1 MRPLTLNMRGF
12 GIFSEP
18 TEIDFTDVELFA
30 LTGPTG
36 SGKTTVLDG
45 ICFAL
50 YGAIPRHGEGSVAP
64 VVNQQ
69 KNEASVVLTFAF
81 NDATYSVAR
90 RVRRTA
96 KGASTPDAS
105 LERDGTVLAANA
117 SAVTAK
123 VQELLGLDFRQF
135 TTCVL
140 LPQGEFAR
148 FLNEKQGK
156 RQELLGALLD
166 LGLYDVIAGLATGR
180 AREAEGK
187 LAVLS
192 QQLVE
197 LARITETDLEGLR
210 TRQKELDALSKTLGK
225 SLAQLEQLGIDA
237 TKQRN
242 ALETLTATRSVLV
255 GLKPPRGW
263 KEIGDLGKR
272 LAASKDTVATE
283 IEAAAQEH
291 TELLAVAHPART
303 QVARYLEAR
312 SKEAATTVRI
322 TSLVNEV
329 IQTKAV
335 AVAEAEALALA
346 ERALEAAIN
355 EDRAA
360 HIRAGLKLGDLCPVC
375 GEKITTLRA
384 SASGGI
390 LDTRSKEA
398 DKARARSNKA
408 AATLQT
414 FESELTRE
422 EDRLRDLAAELEGI
436 DPADAL
442 ASQLHAID
450 DHKAGLDR
458 ARDRLANARS
468 TAEFLDKKT
477 VELNRRLEEVRE
489 GLQAVW
495 HDLTPLGPPLLDLAQ
510 PVEAWDAI
518 LTWREMRLPALDL
531 EGEQGGQRLAAIN
544 AEIDEAQAQLGSD
557 LEAAG
562 LDTDLAGAREALA
575 VALTTVTS
583 DIAGVEEAREAVEQ
597 VGLERDRVNAEREL
611 AKKLAGELAANKFK
625 KWIFDEVFRA
635 LVEGANL
642 RLADLT
648 SGQYELA
655 VTDND
660 FEVIDRFAADKRR
673 GVKSLSGGE
682 TFLVSLALAIALADE
697 VAAAAGSHVA
707 LDSFFLDEG
716 FGTLD
721 TESLDVVARVIAELG
736 AAGKTVGIVTHV
748 EELADQMPVRYEVR
762 RVGGSGTVTQVGA
775 A

>member
-50 YGAIPRHGEGSVAP
+50 YGAVPRHGEGSVAP

-69 KNEASVVLTFAF
+69 RNEASLVLTFAF

-90 RVRRTA
+90 RGRRTA

-197 LARITETDLEGLR
+197 LARITETDLEALR

-225 SLAQLEQLGIDA
+225 SLAQLEQLGNEA
-237 TKQRN
+237 TKQRS
-242 ALETLTATRSVLV
+242 ALKTLIETRSMLV

-263 KEIGDLGKR
+263 KEIADLGKR
-272 LAASKDTVATE
+272 LSARKDTVATE

-291 TELLAVAHPART
+291 TELLSVDHPART

-312 SKEAATTVRI
+312 SKEATTKVRI
-322 TSLVNEV
+322 TSLVDEV
-329 IQTKAV
+329 NDSKAV
-335 AVAEAEALALA
+335 AVAAAEALALA
-346 ERALEAAIN
+346 EGALDAAIN
-355 EDRAA
+355 EDRAT

-384 SASGGI
+384 SALGGI
-390 LDTRSKEA
+390 LDKRSKEA
-398 DKARARSNKA
+398 DKARARSTKA
-408 AATLQT
+408 AAALHG

-422 EDRLRDLAAELEGI
+422 EDRLRDLEAELEGV
-436 DPADAL
+436 DAADAL
-442 ASQLHAID
+442 ASQLQAID
-450 DHKAGLDR
+450 YLKVALDR
-458 ARDRLANARS
+458 ARDRLANARAA
-468 TAEFLDKKT
+468 AELLDRET
-477 VELNRRLEEVRE
+477 IELNRRLDEVRD
-489 GLQAVW
+489 GLKATW
-495 HDLTPLGPPLLDLAQ
+495 HHLTPFEPPLLDLAQ
-510 PVEAWDAI
+510 PVAAWDAI
-518 LTWREMRLPALDL
+518 LAWREMRLPALDL
-531 EGEQGGQRLAAIN
+531 EGEQGGQRLAALIV
-544 AEIDEAQAQLGSD
+544 EVDEAEAGLRSD

-562 LDTDLAGAREALA
+562 LDTDLTGAREALA

-583 DIAGVEEAREAVEQ
+583 EIAAVEEAREAVEQ
-597 VGLERDRVNAEREL
+597 VGSERDRVNADREL

-697 VAAAAGSHVA
+697 VAAAAVSHVA

-721 TESLDVVARVIAELG
+721 TESLDVVARVIADLG

-748 EELADQMPVRYEVR
+748 EELADQMPVRFEVR
-762 RVGGSGTVTQVGA
+762 RVGGSATVTQVGA